1 MLVQSDGTSSHL
13 PNLYL
18 AKVQLLEVDV
28 TVINANQA
36 VVIDLQA
43 EPPIVV
49 RSSAHTT
56 SLLCTARSSC
66 K

>member
-18 AKVQLLEVDV
+18 AKVQLLDVDV
-28 TVINANQA
+28 TVINANKS

-43 EPPIVV
+43 EPVTD
-49 RSSAHTT
+49 AGQD
-56 SLLCTARSSC
+56 
-66 K
+66 

>member
-1 MLVQSDGTSSHL
+1 MKIESSHL
-13 PNLYL
+13 PSLYL
-18 AKVQLLEVDV
+18 AKVQLVEVEV
-28 TVINANQA
+28 TVINATQA

-49 RSSAHTT
+49 RSSAHT
-56 SLLCTARSSC
+56 STARSSC